1 MKLSTVRNVMYASSF
16 IHAVRTRTMATTS
29 STTPSSSR
37 ASLLLLIGTGAS
49 RARPAR
55 PQRALCGIA
64 LEIARAEPPLIV
76 FEDRRHLIGALG
88 DLVGACRLARRMPF
102 HRYLGAR
109 VAEYAAK
116 GTTALADEHDRGLR
130 SADGVRVDHILI
142 VVLLDVDQN
151 VITSS
156 TIAAPQTSIVF
167 IEVCGAPMVYEL
179 ITF

>member
-1 MKLSTVRNVMYASSF
+1 MRFGRERWRRRAARPRAAAGRLCY
-16 IHAVRTRTMATTS
+16 
-29 STTPSSSR
+29 SSSV
-37 ASLLLLIGTGAS
+37 
-49 RARPAR
+49 PAHQKR
-55 PQRALCGIA
+55 GQRALRGIS